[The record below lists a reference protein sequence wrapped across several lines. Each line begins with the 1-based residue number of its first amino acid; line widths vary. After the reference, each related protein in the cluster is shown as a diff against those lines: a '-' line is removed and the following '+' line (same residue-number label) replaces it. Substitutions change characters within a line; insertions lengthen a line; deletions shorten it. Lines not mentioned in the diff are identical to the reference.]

1 MRLVWFAHAWH
12 VLSEEA
18 GIPNETPCLCSAVL
32 GCAPRNS
39 IPVPEQ
45 PLWPIPSIVCTVLAD
60 CDSRTD
66 TARRSMHALLCMA
79 CLLAKKQCVYVDL
92 LSHAGLSCVLPAGTA
107 PVITSVVANRD
118 SDDPANVLIEWTDEG
133 SSWQQYV
140 FFFGLQTMPNQE
152 CISAGTQSKRLQ
164 NGTGTFSTILHHT
177 LDPFVK
183 YTVQVAQDWTGSAI
197 GRKSQAFEFTLSA
210 TRKHLLHMHCDACG
224 LGLVG
229 QCLTT

>member
-1 MRLVWFAHAWH
+1 
-12 VLSEEA
+12 
-18 GIPNETPCLCSAVL
+18 
-32 GCAPRNS
+32 
-39 IPVPEQ
+39 
-45 PLWPIPSIVCTVLAD
+45 
-60 CDSRTD
+60 
-66 TARRSMHALLCMA
+66 MHALLCMA

-118 SDDPANVLIEWTDEG
+118 SENIPANVLIEWTDEG
-133 SSWQQYV
+133 FPWDQYV

-152 CISAGTQSKRLQ
+152 CISAGSQLKRLQ

-210 TRKHLLHMHCDACG
+210 TRKHLLHVHCNACG
-224 LGLVG
+224 FRASQLQQWG
-229 QCLTT
+229 QCLTTLIMLQ